1 MRAASVGTQHI
12 LAEIAEE
19 GIRGTIS
26 VVPDVLAD
34 IVELASA
41 GIDGLVGF
49 VAPQRGRSIAL
60 MLRESERD
68 AGEGNWFARKGI
80 RVRLEDSVVDVDLT
94 VVLWRGVNVP
104 NLADELKVRIS
115 EAIDRMLGLQT
126 GMIAVHVRAI
136 SDPDSPESE

>member
-1 MRAASVGTQHI
+1 
-12 LAEIAEE
+12 
-19 GIRGTIS
+19 
-26 VVPDVLAD
+26 
-34 IVELASA
+34 
-41 GIDGLVGF
+41 
-49 VAPQRGRSIAL
+49 

-68 AGEGNWFARKGI
+68 TGEGNWFARKGT

-94 VVLWRGVNVP
+94 VVLSRGVNVP